1 MGNKRQSTYF
11 LLAIVVIA
19 TIVSLVIGIL
29 IGRSLNRDSVSPPSN
44 DEIYQRWREA
54 VEEDEDDGSLTKM
67 IIDEMNPENI
77 KESLRKDQPNH
88 AYILSEDNS
97 ELFKTAVEETELV
110 PGDTLDNAV
119 PPFNAYAKAGV
130 VEGDL
135 VYANYARATDFEQ
148 LQTELGVNC
157 SGKIVIARYG
167 KGFRGEKAKQAHL
180 YGAIGLILYSDPADY
195 AIYGVDQVYPD
206 TVFLPSTGV
215 QRGNIITEQG
225 DPLTQ
230 GYPAKG

>member
-77 KESLRKDQPNH
+77 KESLR
-88 AYILSEDNS
+88 
-97 ELFKTAVEETELV
+97 LV
-110 PGDTLDNAV
+110 KL
-119 PPFNAYAKAGV
+119 
-130 VEGDL
+130 
-135 VYANYARATDFEQ
+135 
-148 LQTELGVNC
+148 
-157 SGKIVIARYG
+157 
-167 KGFRGEKAKQAHL
+167 
-180 YGAIGLILYSDPADY
+180 
-195 AIYGVDQVYPD
+195 
-206 TVFLPSTGV
+206 
-215 QRGNIITEQG
+215 
-225 DPLTQ
+225 
-230 GYPAKG
+230 